1 MIYRITALKTQKHNP
16 QRVNIYLDGG
26 YAFGLARIVAAWLK
40 VGQEISEDHIAR
52 MHDEDDRET
61 AYQRAIKYINY
72 RPHSE
77 NEIRQFLKTRGGS
90 EDNIERV
97 IKRLKQIEFIND
109 SRFAKDWVE
118 NRSDFRPRSKRALTY
133 ELKRRGIQQDIID
146 STLENIDETK
156 LAYKAAKKQVRKI
169 RTTEWVIFRKK
180 MFGHLAR
187 RGFNYATCAQVVEQ
201 IWAEQNNTNQENS
214 ERIY

>member
-1 MIYRITALKTQKHNP
+1 MTYRITALKTQKHNP

-77 NEIRQFLKTRGGS
+77 NEIRQFLKTRGVS

-97 IKRLKQIEFIND
+97 IKRLKQVEFIND
-109 SRFAKDWVE
+109 SRFTKDWVE
-118 NRSDFRPRSKRALTY
+118 NRSDFRPRSKRALAY
-133 ELKRRGIQQDIID
+133 ELKRRGIRQDIID

-156 LAYKAAKKQVRKI
+156 LAYKAAHKQARKI
-169 RTTEWVIFRKK
+169 RTTEWKFFRKK

-187 RGFNYATCAQVVEQ
+187 RGFNYVTCAQVVEQ

>member
-1 MIYRITALKTQKHNP
+1 MTYRITALKTQKHNT
-16 QRVNIYLDGG
+16 QRVNIYLDDSF
-26 YAFGLARIVAAWLK
+26 AFGLARIVAAWLK
-40 VGQEISEDHIAR
+40 VGQEISEDQIAR
-52 MHDEDDRET
+52 MQDEDDRET

-77 NEIRQFLKTRGGS
+77 NEIRRFLMTRIIS
-90 EDNIERV
+90 KDNIEPV
-97 IKRLKQIEFIND
+97 IERLKHVELIND

-118 NRSDFRPRSKRALTY
+118 NRSDFRPRSKRALAY
-133 ELKRRGIQQDIID
+133 ELKRRGIRQDIID
-146 STLENIDETK
+146 STLEYIDETK
-156 LAYKAAKKQVRKI
+156 LAYKAAHKQARKI
-169 RTTEWVIFRKK
+169 GTTNWKFFRKK

-187 RGFNYATCAQVVEQ
+187 RGFNYVTCAQVVEQ